1 MEKQDYIIDSS
12 TELPAYEPENQDVLT
27 SKVDINDAF
36 YGAALS
42 GSDDPLQSYLDYVE
56 EMQTTGDSYVV
67 QALRN
72 QYRAFGNQEQALYV
86 ENLIADPNIST
97 EDKRKLLT
105 KQLTFNKPESRS
117 LRSQYLETLANA
129 ELAEM
134 PEFSDNLENAKKFK
148 IHGYKTKEDFNKMMN
163 QVSSILNGT
172 EALPQ
177 LTDKEQEEAS
187 GLLGSIGE
195 NIIDPVV
202 AEPAALFQAVVVGL
216 VPYLGELLG
225 TGVVYAQDK
234 AMGLKTNVTRAR
246 EKSRAIIN
254 REGGEWLMETYQD
267 FLGFFGIEKEDL
279 EEAYVTKAFTKLDE
293 GLQWSAEK
301 IAPNDPEAAKIPLEI
316 LAGLAIPAL
325 KKVSPFNKKK
335 ALQTQDPLALS
346 VKEALE
352 TKFSKKDLDP
362 FANDNKLRSVED
374 LGVNVPKDSP
384 LLGTIVANKTATK
397 NLAEAYMTDAGNT
410 AIKATKFEIRDFI
423 AQFLM
428 PSIVRKPILNETY
441 DVTPQF
447 KQLKMLQ
454 EEIATDFVLNPFLS
468 DSGARKVWISENIN
482 VVKESL
488 LDHKIEMSPAQST
501 FIPDGTTIDS
511 KLVFNKDGFNYDSY
525 FEANEAG
532 RMLNEKVQKIK
543 SEKDVGE
550 VVIEALDVE
559 GDVVGSFKLLEQDGP
574 SPFLNETAA
583 QSSSNFR
590 VVWKRK
596 GEFFDEVKEL
606 AGDFNQRPWADSKA
620 MNVIFNN
627 TKAWNWIAAFGKSG
641 KALERRWTL
650 SHQRAEQIAR
660 RQLNILGDSLNLSSK
675 KFREDLHT
683 LYTESRNKSDLF
695 TIDEIYK
702 ILDYNPDIS
711 HVKDLQS
718 SLALT
723 RQIDRFNYKV
733 LNISEIN
740 KAVEQGFA
748 DYMDIRRS
756 PDSLHRSMVKQ
767 EFKFD
772 PKIPVNKIYDPVTG
786 TGVDFI
792 PHQANNLNVAGKQ
805 YLYVNDKPTR
815 QIVQLKQSFKDGAG
829 EIYDYVLVPETTKF
843 NGAPNWI
850 VPTKTGHLPRIAIG
864 NFFIKPFPK
873 KVTRNGVT
881 RDGNLKSDG
890 RAIAMFSTKTEAKK
904 WYDANKDNI
913 KELKDTE
920 FKDIIDKADELKS
933 LDDNL
938 ETNIIREAVA
948 RPAKSSNEN
957 MYNTIYAD
965 PLESFIMTSQRLG
978 TDSFMQPVIQ
988 QMQTQ
993 WYETFKK
1000 KVDIKPNQDG
1010 VQGYP
1015 ALRSQIEQ
1023 LGNDDVSFKQ
1033 ALAEWDRMDVMQQ
1046 GHNGQM
1052 LSGLLSR
1059 LGDVIGTATDSPM
1072 FNKVSKLAR
1081 QLERNPQAVTGYP
1094 LRLVTTFKIT
1104 LAAIWRNLT
1113 LQPIGIFGPILVGPN
1128 STGALLNTAATVHA
1142 RLLQNRTFGKYD
1154 RYNSELFK
1162 YAYEQGNITKSFGS
1176 KEKQLMLSEMD
1187 HQLIIK
1193 HMNDSGLGIIGD
1205 HVLSKGLFSNSVQTL
1220 KGTSTF
1226 SRYAS
1231 KGIQGYGKIG
1241 FELGEYMNRVG
1252 MFHAARM
1259 RWLEANPGKNWRSRA
1274 ALDEIT
1280 FDAYQLSG
1288 SMNKQNTYAFQRV
1301 PILQYI
1307 GQFQAFGM
1315 KASESL
1321 WNQGAS
1327 PYSPKQRAALMGYNA
1342 AVFGVRGGIIYGLGE
1357 LLMDFLESS
1366 GAGEIADQIDD
1377 LAATRLV
1384 INNLAD
1390 ALNPTY
1396 DEEGNLIKST
1406 ADIAAVYGPFGTEAG
1421 GVYRSFWK
1429 TLVVMFGGDVP
1440 NYQLGPTTQ
1449 TVVQGIDTYQLIS
1462 AMFKDD
1468 RAPLDE
1474 KLGKS
1479 LIQLARLSSG
1489 GNSLWNTYMYT
1500 QMNEKISKT
1509 GQTTGVPESNFD
1521 RYAKLF
1527 SVPND
1532 KDREIFEGWRGL
1544 SDEEEKY
1551 KKMAEVWFQS
1561 QLVLNGAKMDFGQ
1574 IADAFRAANNL
1585 MELTENQ
1592 KEIFWEHI
1600 ITLDNRRN
1608 SSRMGSFLQ
1617 DVLDRRRL
1625 QANPKYS
1632 AEEIRAMQILVKQLP
1647 NNSLNKETLE
1657 AIITQLK
1664 EMKEN

>member
-12 TELPAYEPENQDVLT
+12 TELPAYEPENQDVIT

-56 EMQTTGDSYVV
+56 EMQSTGDSYVV

-86 ENLIADPNIST
+86 ENLIADESIST
-97 EDKRKLLT
+97 EDKRKLLA

-117 LRSQYLETLANA
+117 LRSQYLETLANS

-134 PEFSDNLENAKKFK
+134 PEFSDGLENAKKFK

-163 QVSSILNGT
+163 QVSGILKGT

-187 GLLGSIGE
+187 SLLGSIAE

-202 AEPAALFQAVVVGL
+202 AEPAALFQALVIGL
-216 VPYLGELLG
+216 VPYLAELAG
-225 TGVVYAQDK
+225 TGYIAATDGVD
-234 AMGLKTNVTRAR
+234 TNITKAR
-246 EKSRAIIN
+246 EQARKVVA
-254 REGGEWLMETYQD
+254 EHGGDWLLETYQD
-267 FLGFFGIEKEDL
+267 FMGFLGIEKEDL
-279 EEAYVTKAFTKLDE
+279 EEAWVTKGFTKLDE
-293 GLQWSAEK
+293 GLQWAAEK
-301 IAPNDPEAAKIPLEI
+301 INPDDPEAAKIPLEI
-316 LAGLAIPAL
+316 LTAVAIPAL
-325 KKVSPFNKKK
+325 KKGTSVTKNTYLRVTDPLGYEIKK
-335 ALQTQDPLALS
+335 AL
-346 VKEALE
+346 EA
-352 TKFSKKDLDP
+352 KSKPKDLNP
-362 FANDNKLRSVED
+362 FVEDNKIRSVED
-374 LGVNVPKDSP
+374 LGINVPKDSP
-384 LLGTIVANKTATK
+384 MNATIVANKNATK
-397 NLAEAYMTDAGNT
+397 ALADAFMNDKGNT
-410 AIKATKFEIRDFI
+410 AIKATKYRVEDFI
-423 AQFLM
+423 AMFMM
-428 PSIVRKPILNETY
+428 PGIVRKPMFNESF
-441 DVTPQF
+441 DATPQF

-468 DSGARKVWISENIN
+468 DSVARKVWLEENVN
-482 VVKESL
+482 VLNDTL

-525 FEANEAG
+525 FEANEAALA
-532 RMLNEKVQKIK
+532 LNNKVQKIK

-550 VVIEALDVE
+550 VVVEALDTE
-559 GDVVGSFKLLEQDGP
+559 GDVIGSFKLLEQDGP
-574 SPFLNETAA
+574 SPFLNEAAA

-606 AGDFNQRPWADSKA
+606 AGDFNQRPWANSKA
-620 MNVIFNN
+620 MSIIFDNPR
-627 TKAWNWIAAFGKSG
+627 AWNWIAAFGKSG
-641 KALERRWTL
+641 KDLERRWTL

-660 RQLNILGDSLNLSSK
+660 RQLNILGDSLKLNNK

-683 LYTESRNKSDLF
+683 LYVESRNKSDLF

-702 ILDYNPDIS
+702 ILDYNPDIK

-748 DYMDIRRS
+748 DYIDIRRS
-756 PDSLHRSMVKQ
+756 ADSLHRSMVKQ
-767 EFKFD
+767 EFTFD
-772 PKIPVNKIYDPVTG
+772 PAIPVQKIYDPTTG

-792 PHQANNLNVAGKQ
+792 PHQANNLNVVSKQ

-815 QIVQLKQSFKDGAG
+815 QIVQLKQSFKDAAG
-829 EIYDYVLVPETTKF
+829 EVYDYVLVPENTKF

-850 VPTKTGHLPRIAIG
+850 VPTRTGHLPRISLG
-864 NFFIKPFPK
+864 NFFLKPFPEF
-873 KVTRNGVT
+873 VTRNGIRRAGT
-881 RDGNLKSDG
+881 LADGK
-890 RAIAMFSTKTEAKK
+890 AIAMFSTKTEAKAWFDK
-904 WYDANKDNI
+904 NVGKID
-913 KELKDTE
+913 ELPEGTKFE
-920 FKDIIDKADELKS
+920 DIIKKADELTD

-993 WYETFKK
+993 WFETYKD
-1000 KVDIKPNQDG
+1000 KVNIKPGKDG
-1010 VQGYP
+1010 EVVYP
-1015 ALRSQIEQ
+1015 AKRDQIE
-1023 LGNDDVSFKQ
+1023 LKGNDEVSFRQ
-1033 ALAEWDRMDVMQQ
+1033 ALAEWDRMDVMQA

-1052 LSGLLSR
+1052 LSGMLSK
-1059 LGDVIGTATDSPM
+1059 LGDIIGTATDSPM
-1072 FNKVSKLAR
+1072 LNKVSKVAR

-1128 STGALLNTAATVHA
+1128 STAALLNTAATVHA

-1162 YAYEQGNITKSFGS
+1162 YAYEQGQITKSFGS
-1176 KEKQLMLSEMD
+1176 KEKQMMLSEMD

-1366 GAGEIADQIDD
+1366 GAGEIADKIDD

-1449 TVVQGIDTYQLIS
+1449 TVIQGIDTYKLIE
-1462 AMFKDD
+1462 AMYKDD
-1468 RAPLDE
+1468 KAPLDE

-1532 KDREIFEGWRGL
+1532 KDRQIFEAWRGL

-1561 QLVLNGAKMDFGQ
+1561 QLVLNGYDMSFGE
-1574 IADAFRAANNL
+1574 ITDAFRAANNL

-1592 KEIFWEHI
+1592 KEIFWQHI
-1600 ITLDNRRN
+1600 ETLDNRRN

-1632 AEEIRAMQILVKQLP
+1632 PEEIRAMETLVKQLP
-1647 NNSLNKETLE
+1647 NNSLNKQTLE